1 MEIQS
6 RMESKA
12 TVVAVTGRMDA
23 LTAPEYQD
31 KLNDLIAKG
40 ATTFVVDFDGL
51 DYIGSAGLRGI
62 LSIAKVLKGKGG
74 EVHFANVKG
83 AVKEVFETSG
93 FDSIF
98 KIHDSVA
105 SALAGI
111 G

>member
-6 RMESKA
+6 RTESN
-12 TVVAVTGRMDA
+12 TSVITVTGRMDA
-23 LTAPEYQD
+23 LAAPEFRD
-31 KLNDLIAKG
+31 KLNDLIAEG

-74 EVHFANVKG
+74 EVRFANVKG
-83 AVKEVFETSG
+83 AVREVFETSG

-98 KIHDSVA
+98 QIHDSVA

-111 G
+111 R